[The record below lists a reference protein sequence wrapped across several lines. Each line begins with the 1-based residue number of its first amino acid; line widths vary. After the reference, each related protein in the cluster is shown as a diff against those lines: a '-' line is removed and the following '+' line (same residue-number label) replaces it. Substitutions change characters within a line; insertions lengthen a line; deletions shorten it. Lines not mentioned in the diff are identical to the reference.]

1 MLMDISLP
9 HSRPWH
15 LRHLLPLSVVWFHKP
30 YFLLSRAVLQ
40 GGSRVGLRE
49 AVKDPFS
56 VSFVVLTVS
65 KLFLVHQGS
74 SFDGGVPNIKS
85 GK

>member
-15 LRHLLPLSVVWFHKP
+15 LRHLLPHSVVWFHIFF
-30 YFLLSRAVLQ
+30 FLGLSCK
-40 GGSRVGLRE
+40 GGSRVGLRG

-56 VSFVVLTVS
+56 ASFVVLTVS
-65 KLFLVHQGS
+65 NLFLVHQGS
-74 SFDGGVPNIKS
+74 SFDGGIPNSKS
-85 GK
+85 RK